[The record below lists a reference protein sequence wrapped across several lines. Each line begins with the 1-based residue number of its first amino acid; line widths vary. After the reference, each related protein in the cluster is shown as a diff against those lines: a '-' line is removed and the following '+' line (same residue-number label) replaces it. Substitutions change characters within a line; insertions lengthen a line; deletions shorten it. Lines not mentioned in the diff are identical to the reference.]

1 MSAGKRKLADVGA
14 STSTT
19 MAGGWV
25 HTLTP
30 TRQQIRE
37 LDMGVAIKI
46 AGYAGMTVRDA
57 RGNIMPDI
65 WVKYNNMDQQ
75 VGQLLET
82 DDVRRIL
89 LDQIRQELAAKKDI
103 LMETEEKEVVCTWI
117 INYAKAWEDEFRK
130 KIAVGWDISQQIITA
145 MHETVNEIR
154 HLLDETELALDL
166 IQARIDAVLAPH
178 SLVTSDEALVRF
190 LFRNP
195 FTSPILTLVAGKILQ
210 KKIVCNRVGAYSA
223 KQQRNDVTQETDK
236 AISQFIAQ
244 VEAYEAGDNSAF
256 VRCQNLIKS
265 ANFGYW
271 IQDHK
276 HVIEELNL

>member
-1 MSAGKRKLADVGA
+1 
-14 STSTT
+14 
-19 MAGGWV
+19 
-25 HTLTP
+25 
-30 TRQQIRE
+30 
-37 LDMGVAIKI
+37 
-46 AGYAGMTVRDA
+46 
-57 RGNIMPDI
+57 
-65 WVKYNNMDQQ
+65 
-75 VGQLLET
+75 
-82 DDVRRIL
+82 
-89 LDQIRQELAAKKDI
+89 
-103 LMETEEKEVVCTWI
+103 
-117 INYAKAWEDEFRK
+117 
-130 KIAVGWDISQQIITA
+130 
-145 MHETVNEIR
+145 
-154 HLLDETELALDL
+154 
-166 IQARIDAVLAPH
+166 
-178 SLVTSDEALVRF
+178 VTSDEALVRF